1 MVEKK
6 TELVP
11 VSEMRAEL
19 PPILAG
25 WHTAAVEC
33 RCEASRANG
42 REAVMRRKS
51 DPSSCRERLYV
62 LVQGL
67 SDFNPVVP
75 MISQKGQNRQFS
87 AVMSPEATG

>member
-1 MVEKK
+1 
-6 TELVP
+6 
-11 VSEMRAEL
+11 
-19 PPILAG
+19 
-25 WHTAAVEC
+25 
-33 RCEASRANG
+33 
-42 REAVMRRKS
+42 MRRKS

-62 LVQGL
+62 LIQGL